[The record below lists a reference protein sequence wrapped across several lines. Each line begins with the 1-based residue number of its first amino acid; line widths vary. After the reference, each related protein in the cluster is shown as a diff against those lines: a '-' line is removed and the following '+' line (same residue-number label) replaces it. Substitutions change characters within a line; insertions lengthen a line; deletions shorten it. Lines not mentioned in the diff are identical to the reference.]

1 MYMLSL
7 GWDWEFFFTSWGRK
21 IIIFTGI
28 SHSWCNGPREVNSVL
43 YPIFVVEVFVAVEI
57 IWLILYI
64 LKVVDRIWEILNAG
78 IL

>member
-7 GWDWEFFFTSWGRK
+7 GWDSESFFTSWGRK

-28 SHSWCNGPREVNSVL
+28 SLSWCHGPREVNSVL